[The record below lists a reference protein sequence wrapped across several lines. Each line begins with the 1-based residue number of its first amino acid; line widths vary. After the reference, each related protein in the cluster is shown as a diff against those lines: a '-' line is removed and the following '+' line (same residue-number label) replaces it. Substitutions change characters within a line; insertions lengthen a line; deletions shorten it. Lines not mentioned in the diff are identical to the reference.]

1 MKKRHKRLPRK
12 LKKALKD
19 LRCDPSTGVVFRPF
33 CFGHYPRTK
42 WVVAAERQFRRL
54 WGTFKVLEKTLE
66 DIEKDLERSNP
77 GCR

>member
-54 WGTFKVLEKTLE
+54 IREYHNKGEMIKALEEFL
-66 DIEKDLERSNP
+66 
-77 GCR
+77 GV